1 MNLLNLK
8 NDDGEIHLND
18 ERMILTSSSIFG
30 TLRKDLIENIG
41 FERMK
46 SFLIRYGWNIGVND
60 AKKALKGNLSTV
72 KEILR
77 QGPILHMMQGYTKVN
92 TTKLELSMDGHAMYT
107 L

>member
-1 MNLLNLK
+1 MTNLLNLK
-8 NDDGEIHLND
+8 NDEGEIHLND

-60 AKKALKGNLSTV
+60 AKKGFVNGKGNTEARSNLTYAAGLYKS
-72 KEILR
+72 
-77 QGPILHMMQGYTKVN
+77 
-92 TTKLELSMDGHAMYT
+92 
-107 L
+107 

>member
-1 MNLLNLK
+1 MTNLLNLK

-46 SFLIRYGWNIGVND
+46 SF
-60 AKKALKGNLSTV
+60 
-72 KEILR
+72 
-77 QGPILHMMQGYTKVN
+77 
-92 TTKLELSMDGHAMYT
+92 
-107 L
+107 